1 MDVVNT
7 LVNHIKHTPLHSF
20 TSFHHSSLDQNDTMS
35 IEETNYDSTG
45 RGPAAAH
52 ATEKK
57 PAATLNV
64 HSAANQDFSYQNGVV
79 IGFRQLGTMLRR
91 NTILQVTN
99 LHDIFCT

>member
-1 MDVVNT
+1 
-7 LVNHIKHTPLHSF
+7 
-20 TSFHHSSLDQNDTMS
+20 MS
-35 IEETNYDSTG
+35 IEETHHDSTG

-64 HSAANQDFSYQNGVV
+64 HSAAEQDFSYQNGIA

-91 NTILQVTN
+91 NTILQVLI
-99 LHDIFCT
+99 LHHLFCTWVTRIGSVLT